1 MQHDAADQH
10 RKLAEAGPRRGR
22 GVMTA
27 GDSFAADI
35 TARARWALEHNH
47 GEPKAAWSTGEKL
60 AVALVLGDRPYL
72 DAAGYTPQETASRLS
87 GDLMGADVGG
97 WLSGVR
103 SALADP
109 EPQAG
114 S

>member
-1 MQHDAADQH
+1 MA
-10 RKLAEAGPRRGR
+10 
-22 GVMTA
+22 VT
-27 GDSFAADI
+27 DSFMADI

-47 GEPKAAWSTGEKL
+47 GEPKAAWPAGEKL
-60 AVALVLGDRPYL
+60 AVALVLGNRRYL
-72 DAAGYTPQETASRLS
+72 DAAGYTPQEAASRLS
-87 GDLMGADVGG
+87 GDLMGADAGG

-103 SALADP
+103 SALAGP

>member
-1 MQHDAADQH
+1 MTG
-10 RKLAEAGPRRGR
+10 AG
-22 GVMTA
+22 
-27 GDSFAADI
+27 SFAAGI

-47 GEPKAAWSTGEKL
+47 AEPKAAWLAGEKL
-60 AVALVLGDRPYL
+60 AVALVLGNHPYL
-72 DAAGYTPQETASRLS
+72 GAAGYTPQEAAGRLA
-87 GDLMGADVGG
+87 GDLMGAGVGG

-103 SALADP
+103 SALAGP

>member
-1 MQHDAADQH
+1 MSVADS
-10 RKLAEAGPRRGR
+10 L
-22 GVMTA
+22 
-27 GDSFAADI
+27 AADI

-60 AVALVLGDRPYL
+60 AVALVLGNRPYL
-72 DAAGYTPQETASRLS
+72 DAAAYTPQEAASRLS
-87 GDLMGADVGG
+87 GDLLGADVGA

-103 SALADP
+103 SALAGP
-109 EPQAG
+109 EPQAE